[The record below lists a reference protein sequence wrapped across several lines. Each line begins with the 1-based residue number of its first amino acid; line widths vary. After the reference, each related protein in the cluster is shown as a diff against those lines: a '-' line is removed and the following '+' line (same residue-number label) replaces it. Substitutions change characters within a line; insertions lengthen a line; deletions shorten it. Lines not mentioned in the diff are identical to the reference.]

1 MNKIDY
7 TVVLEPN
14 DEEQGY
20 TVTVPALPGCVS
32 VGDTVDEAL
41 ENVKDAILLW
51 INMARK
57 SGEDVPED
65 KVLVSKVTVQG

>member
-14 DEEQGY
+14 NDERGY

-32 VGDTVDEAL
+32 LGDTVDEPL
-41 ENVKDAILLW
+41 DNVKDAILLW
-51 INMARK
+51 ISMARK
-57 SGEDVPED
+57 SGEQIPED
-65 KVLVSKVTVQG
+65 WVFV